1 MFSRITLFLKSFDWI
16 LFLPVLLLS
25 LFGLLEIYSI
35 ALGQETLS
43 LLNFQK
49 QIFFIVIGI
58 ILMFVVSLIDSYFL
72 KSISKYL
79 YAFAVLIL
87 VAVLF
92 LGTEIRGS
100 TGWFYIFGFG
110 IQPVELVKII
120 LLIFLADYFSR
131 PSLRFKK
138 FSHLI
143 ISGFFTAILA
153 GLVLLQPDFG
163 SAFILV
169 FIWFFLLMVSG
180 FNFKYILMVVLIGLF
195 IFASLWLFLFK
206 DYQKDRIITFVN
218 PNENSLDEGYNV
230 SQAIIAV
237 GSGGI
242 MGRGV
247 GFGSQ
252 SQLKFIPE
260 AQNDFIFAVI
270 AEELG
275 FLGVFLL
282 ISFFAIFFTRLVM
295 AIRKINNDF
304 GIYFVIGALGL
315 IFIQMFINIGM
326 NIGIFPVVGISLP
339 FVSYGGSAIIS
350 NFILLGILQNIITKS
365 KLKY

>member
-49 QIFFIVIGI
+49 QIFFIVIGV
-58 ILMFVVSLIDSYFL
+58 ILMFAVSLIDNYFL
-72 KSISKYL
+72 KSISRYL
-79 YAFAVLIL
+79 YFFAILIL

-120 LLIFLADYFSR
+120 LLLFLADYLSK
-131 PSLRFKK
+131 PSLRFKGLN
-138 FSHLI
+138 HLL
-143 ISGFFTAILA
+143 ISGFFTAVLA

-169 FIWFFLLMVSG
+169 FIWFFLLMVSN
-180 FNFKYILMVVLIGLF
+180 FNWKYILSVVLIGIF
-195 IFASLWLFLFK
+195 IFASLWMFLFK
-206 DYQKDRIITFVN
+206 DYQKDRIMTFVS
-218 PNENSLDEGYNV
+218 PSENNLDEGYNV

-247 GFGSQ
+247 GFGPQ

-282 ISFFAIFFTRLVM
+282 LSFFVIIFTRLVI
-295 AIRKINNDF
+295 ATRKINNDF
-304 GIYFVIGALGL
+304 GIYFVIGAMGL

-350 NFILLGILQNIITKS
+350 NFILLGILENIITQS

>member
-1 MFSRITLFLKSFDWI
+1 LFLKNFDWI
-16 LFLPVLLLS
+16 LFLPILFLS

-43 LLNFQK
+43 LLNFEK

-58 ILMFVVSLIDSYFL
+58 ILMFGVSLVDSYFL

-79 YAFAVLIL
+79 YFFAIL
-87 VAVLF
+87 FLLAVLF

-120 LLIFLADYFSR
+120 LLLFLSNYLSK
-131 PSLRFKK
+131 PSLRFKGLK
-138 FSHLI
+138 HLLL
-143 ISGFFTAILA
+143 SVFFTVILA

-163 SAFILV
+163 SAFILM
-169 FIWFFLLMVSG
+169 FIWFFLLIISG
-180 FNFKYILMVVLIGLF
+180 FNWKYIVGVILIGLF
-195 IFASLWLFLFK
+195 IFASLWLFLFQ
-206 DYQKDRIITFVN
+206 DYQKDRIMTFIN
-218 PNENSLDEGYNV
+218 PNQNSLNEGYNV

-270 AEELG
+270 SEELG

-282 ISFFAIFFTRLVM
+282 ISFFVVFFVRLIM
-295 AIRKINNDF
+295 ATRKINNDF
-304 GIYFVIGALGL
+304 GIYFVMGALGL

>member
-1 MFSRITLFLKSFDWI
+1 MFSRISLFLKSFDWI
-16 LFLPVLLLS
+16 LFLPVLFLA

-58 ILMFVVSLIDSYFL
+58 ILMFIVSLIDSYFL
-72 KSISKYL
+72 KSISRYL
-79 YAFAVLIL
+79 YIFAILIL

-92 LGTEIRGS
+92 LGAEIRGS
-100 TGWFYIFGFG
+100 TGWFYVLGFG
-110 IQPVELVKII
+110 IQPVELVKIV
-120 LLIFLADYFSR
+120 LLLFLANYFSK
-131 PSLRFKK
+131 PNLRFKK
-138 FSHLI
+138 FSHLL
-143 ISGFFTAILA
+143 ISGFFTAVLA

-169 FIWFFLLMVSG
+169 VIWFFLLIVSG
-180 FNFKYILMVVLIGLF
+180 FNFKYILTVVLVGLF
-195 IFASLWLFLFK
+195 IFVSLWFFLFQ
-206 DYQKDRIITFVN
+206 DYQKDRIMTFIN
-218 PNENSLDEGYNV
+218 PSENNLNEGYNV

-242 MGRGV
+242 IGRGV

-282 ISFFAIFFTRLVM
+282 ISFFVIFFTRLLM
-295 AIRKINNDF
+295 ATRRINNDF

-350 NFILLGILQNIITKS
+350 NFILLGILENIITQS

>member
-1 MFSRITLFLKSFDWI
+1 
-16 LFLPVLLLS
+16 
-25 LFGLLEIYSI
+25 
-35 ALGQETLS
+35 
-43 LLNFQK
+43 
-49 QIFFIVIGI
+49 
-58 ILMFVVSLIDSYFL
+58 
-72 KSISKYL
+72 
-79 YAFAVLIL
+79 
-87 VAVLF
+87 
-92 LGTEIRGS
+92 
-100 TGWFYIFGFG
+100 
-110 IQPVELVKII
+110 
-120 LLIFLADYFSR
+120 
-131 PSLRFKK
+131 
-138 FSHLI
+138 
-143 ISGFFTAILA
+143 
-153 GLVLLQPDFG
+153 
-163 SAFILV
+163 
-169 FIWFFLLMVSG
+169 MVSG
-180 FNFKYILMVVLIGLF
+180 FNFKYILSVALIGIF
-195 IFASLWLFLFK
+195 IFASLWVFLFQ
-206 DYQKDRIITFVN
+206 DYQKSRIMTFIN
-218 PNENSLDEGYNV
+218 PGENSLDEGYNV

-282 ISFFAIFFTRLVM
+282 ISFFIIFFSRLVM

-350 NFILLGILQNIITKS
+350 NFILLGILQNIITQS

>member
-1 MFSRITLFLKSFDWI
+1 MWSNLVLYLKKFDWI
-16 LFLPVLLLS
+16 LFLPILLLS

-43 LLNFQK
+43 LFNFQK
-49 QIFFIVIGI
+49 QIFFIVFGVL
-58 ILMFVVSLIDSYFL
+58 LMLFISLIDVYFL

-79 YAFAVLIL
+79 YFFAILIL
-87 VAVLF
+87 LLVLF

-100 TGWFYIFGFG
+100 TGWFYVFGFG

-120 LLIFLADYFSR
+120 LLIFLADYFSK
-131 PSLRFKK
+131 PNLRFKK
-138 FSHLI
+138 WKHLI
-143 ISGFFTAILA
+143 VSGFFTSILA

-169 FIWFFLLMVSG
+169 FIWFFMLIISSFNWRYIVSV
-180 FNFKYILMVVLIGLF
+180 LLIGVIVF
-195 IFASLWLFLFK
+195 TGLWLFLFK
-206 DYQKDRIITFVN
+206 DYQKNRILTFVN
-218 PNENSLDEGYNV
+218 PTENNLDEGYNV

-237 GSGGI
+237 GSGGLT
-242 MGRGV
+242 GRGV

-252 SQLKFIPE
+252 SQLKFVPE

-270 AEELG
+270 SEELG

-282 ISFFAIFFTRLVM
+282 LLFFAIFFGRLIVATR
-295 AIRKINNDF
+295 RINNDF
-304 GIYFVIGALGL
+304 AIYLILGSLGL

-326 NIGIFPVVGISLP
+326 NIGVFPVVGISLP

-350 NFILLGILQNIITKS
+350 NFILLGILQNIITQS

>member
-1 MFSRITLFLKSFDWI
+1 MFSRISLFLKSFDWI
-16 LFLPVLLLS
+16 LFLPILFLS
-25 LFGLLEIYSI
+25 LFGLIEIYSI

-49 QIFFIVIGI
+49 QIFFIIIGVV
-58 ILMFVVSLIDSYFL
+58 LMFGVSLIDSYFL
-72 KSISKYL
+72 KSISRYL
-79 YAFAVLIL
+79 YFFAILIL

-92 LGTEIRGS
+92 FGTEIRGS
-100 TGWFYIFGFG
+100 TGWFYIFGLG
-110 IQPVELVKII
+110 IQPIELVKII
-120 LLIFLADYFSR
+120 LLLFLADYFSK
-131 PSLRFKK
+131 PSSRFKS
-138 FSHLI
+138 FSHLL

-153 GLVLLQPDFG
+153 ALVLLQPDFG
-163 SAFILV
+163 SAFILIV
-169 FIWFFLLMVSG
+169 IWFFLLMVSG
-180 FNFKYILMVVLIGLF
+180 FNFKYILSVILIGLF
-195 IFASLWLFLFK
+195 IFISLWFFLFQ
-206 DYQKDRIITFVN
+206 DYQKDRIMTFIN
-218 PNENSLDEGYNV
+218 PNENSLNEGYNV

-242 MGRGV
+242 TGRGV
-247 GFGSQ
+247 GFGLQ

-282 ISFFAIFFTRLVM
+282 LSFFVIFFTRLVM
-295 AIRKINNDF
+295 ATRKINNDY

-326 NIGIFPVVGISLP
+326 NIGIMPVVGISLP

-350 NFILLGILQNIITKS
+350 LFILTGIIQNIIIKS
-365 KLKY
+365 KINY